1 MIRFIKYILKLFSF
15 VLVIP
20 ITNYITDFH
29 SSEKFNKRFVED
41 LIINDSLTINSN
53 VSEFEIVKKRIE
65 LINYKKEKNK
75 TFVLGSSR
83 SMLFGKPISRDVE
96 NLTVSGSSL
105 EEIKDVY
112 EILKKNKIN
121 IDTLYLEISPWILYP
136 SEPHHKNWN
145 NSTRDFLRNLKK
157 MFSWRYF
164 IENLNPF
171 KYSLVNN
178 INSFIKYS
186 DGTIKYPIEKTHNI
200 DEIKNYAKGEVY
212 GLKGFNN
219 LNKVDNR
226 EFNNFIG
233 EIKRDEIYIFFIK
246 HPYPPLINQKILNKY
261 PLIKETDKL
270 INKTASLFNVNIIG
284 SFYPEKLNLIDS
296 DFYDGMHL
304 TPTGLKKLIN
314 HKIKN
319 Y

>member
-145 NSTRDFLRNLKK
+145 NSTRDFLRNFKK

-186 DGTIKYPIEKTHNI
+186 DT
-200 DEIKNYAKGEVY
+200 
-212 GLKGFNN
+212 
-219 LNKVDNR
+219 
-226 EFNNFIG
+226 
-233 EIKRDEIYIFFIK
+233 
-246 HPYPPLINQKILNKY
+246 Q
-261 PLIKETDKL
+261 
-270 INKTASLFNVNIIG
+270 
-284 SFYPEKLNLIDS
+284 
-296 DFYDGMHL
+296 
-304 TPTGLKKLIN
+304 LKKHTILTR
-314 HKIKN
+314 
-319 Y
+319 

>member
-1 MIRFIKYILKLFSF
+1 MIRFTKYIVKIFSLL
-15 VLVIP
+15 LVIP
-20 ITNYITDFH
+20 ITNYNIDFH
-29 SSEKFNKRFVED
+29 SSERFNSGFVKD
-41 LIINDSLTINSN
+41 LIINDSLTVNSN

-65 LINYKKEKNK
+65 SINYKKEKKK

-96 NLTVSGSSL
+96 NLTISGSGL
-105 EEIKDVY
+105 EKISAVY
-112 EILKKNKIN
+112 KILKKNKIN
-121 IDTLYLEISPWILYP
+121 IDTLYIEISPWILYP

-171 KYSLVNN
+171 KYSLVND
-178 INSFIKYS
+178 INSFIRYS

-200 DEIKNYAKGEVY
+200 DEIKNYAKGEIY
-212 GLKGFNN
+212 GLRGFNN

-226 EFNNFIG
+226 EFNNFIR

-246 HPYPPLINQKILNKY
+246 HPYPPVINQKILNKY

-284 SFYPEKLNLIDS
+284 SFYPEKINLLDS
-296 DFYDGMHL
+296 DYYDGMHL
-304 TPTGLKKLIN
+304 TPTGLKKLIDQ
-314 HKIKN
+314 K
-319 Y
+319 